1 MQRKK
6 SFLVVYFSILM
17 GVAGAQSRHPLM
29 VDKIV
34 RSGYFTAPVIGF
46 SRPVAPLEPVAPPFR
61 LNPAVQGSIPG
72 SVGGDFYSNHLG
84 FFCQK
89 ELEIQKVTHLPV
101 FFRLGSLD
109 YVNKLEGK

>member
-6 SFLVVYFSILM
+6 TFLVVCISILT
-17 GVAGAQSRHPLM
+17 VAAKAQVKGSAQ